1 MGKVTGINVNQ
12 DCLELCQPLP
22 SDIKNKIIVK
32 FASRKDAESVL
43 QRKSK
48 KKNFNPQSID
58 SDSKK
63 VFINE
68 SLCP

>member
-32 FASRKDAESVL
+32 FSRQKDAESVL

-48 KKNFNPQSID
+48 NKNFNPQSID
-58 SDSKK
+58 CDSMK

-68 SLCP
+68 SLCR

>member
-12 DCLELCQPLP
+12 DCLELCKPLP

-32 FASRKDAESVL
+32 FSRQKDAESVL

-48 KKNFNPQSID
+48 NKNFNPQSID
-58 SDSKK
+58 CDSMK

-68 SLCP
+68 SLCR